1 MPALD
6 LEQKPISL
14 EQAQEKIDAVVNQN
28 IDDEDQ
34 DESEDEIV
42 EEPYEEILEG
52 DFIVDDEEFIIEEQ
66 KDTMLITEEEVIP
79 ESKVIANETDQQNNL
94 FNQLMKLIPE
104 KMKTNPKYLKKISN
118 IQTNLVLL
126 KQHNSITDEEQN
138 IASPKIGGSNY
149 KPLEK
154 YMKGDF
160 SAKYLIP
167 IISDIKDLY
176 RIQSDEKE
184 LLIDTSLDEI
194 SDTHVNKL
202 ENLPK
207 INTEIGIREK
217 YRKGR
222 SSNKLFIL

>member
-1 MPALD
+1 MVLEAFGDPDNEFDPDNNSDIEELSFDPDDNSDIEEVDLTNVSEVSEDNGSVEENMPALD

-104 KMKTNPKYLKKISN
+104 KMKTNPKYLKK
-118 IQTNLVLL
+118 
-126 KQHNSITDEEQN
+126 
-138 IASPKIGGSNY
+138 
-149 KPLEK
+149 
-154 YMKGDF
+154 
-160 SAKYLIP
+160 
-167 IISDIKDLY
+167 
-176 RIQSDEKE
+176 
-184 LLIDTSLDEI
+184 
-194 SDTHVNKL
+194 
-202 ENLPK
+202 
-207 INTEIGIREK
+207 
-217 YRKGR
+217 
-222 SSNKLFIL
+222 

>member
-1 MPALD
+1 
-6 LEQKPISL
+6 
-14 EQAQEKIDAVVNQN
+14 
-28 IDDEDQ
+28 
-34 DESEDEIV
+34 
-42 EEPYEEILEG
+42 
-52 DFIVDDEEFIIEEQ
+52 
-66 KDTMLITEEEVIP
+66 MLITEEEVIP

-138 IASPKIGGSNY
+138 IVGPKINGSNY
-149 KPLEK
+149 KPLLEK

-222 SSNKLFIL
+222 SRINYSYYNESNEYNNSQRIYQPRNGYHIKLNKHI